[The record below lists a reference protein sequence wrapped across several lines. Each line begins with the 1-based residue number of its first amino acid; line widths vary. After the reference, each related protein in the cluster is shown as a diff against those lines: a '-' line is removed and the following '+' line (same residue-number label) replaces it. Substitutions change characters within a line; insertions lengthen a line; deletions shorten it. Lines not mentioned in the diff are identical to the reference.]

1 MLQISQQNRSFFKLY
16 FDHQFNARK
25 DNFCFWFMIASFST
39 SVKIRMTIVMITS
52 FDCMETQVLYAIEST
67 AQMEEQAK
75 ALITP
80 LFAVDQLEALYCK
93 LSLALAQASKAK
105 ASKAQKKRKTMPEH
119 IIIII
124 FLEKPLKCCQPSAV
138 TQYCTMMH
146 LG

>member
-1 MLQISQQNRSFFKLY
+1 MQLNLLQKSWWVSFLKLY
-16 FDHQFNARK
+16 TDHQFNARNY
-25 DNFCFWFMIASFST
+25 NFCFWFMIAC
-39 SVKIRMTIVMITS
+39 
-52 FDCMETQVLYAIEST
+52 FDQCENQNDNSNDYLFRECMETQVLYAIEST
-67 AQMEEQAK
+67 AQMEEAK

-93 LSLALAQASKAK
+93 LSLAQASKAK

-138 TQYCTMMH
+138 TQYCTLMH